1 MVYGLTISDVEN
13 DPLLGSKRH
22 SLIEIAV
29 KKLHQIGMIIFDQ
42 VTGSLDPTEL
52 GSIASKYYIK
62 HSTVE
67 IFNQLFRPKMTEA
80 DVSCPSPLILY
91 PVWRTSYS
99 VLFQLTRQLTRRVSS
114 HVNSGASNA
123 KSECRVRSDQSPGF

>member
-1 MVYGLTISDVEN
+1 MNAEIALGTVRTIDEGVQWIGWTYLFVRMRKNPMVYGLTISDVEN

-22 SLIEIAV
+22 SLIEIAA

-80 DVSCPSPLILY
+80 DVSSPSAPFGALPIL
-91 PVWRTSYS
+91 V
-99 VLFQLTRQLTRRVSS
+99 
-114 HVNSGASNA
+114 HSN
-123 KSECRVRSDQSPGF
+123 